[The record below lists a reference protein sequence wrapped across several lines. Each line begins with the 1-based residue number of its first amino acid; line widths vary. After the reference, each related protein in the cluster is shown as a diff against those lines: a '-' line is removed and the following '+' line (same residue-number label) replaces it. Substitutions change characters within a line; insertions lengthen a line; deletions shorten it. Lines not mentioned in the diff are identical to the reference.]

1 MLTASGGAC
10 GVLADLAADTRLR
23 VPDFGPA
30 TKAALKEILP
40 GFGTPQNPL
49 DTTGLIVQDL
59 TLLPR
64 SFEVIATDAG
74 FDSILVVWDPPRDE
88 GLNRERTESR
98 LAAVAAAVRESPIP
112 AFLTSY
118 VAGELTEYGR
128 EAVLRAGV
136 HFSNGMPLGVKALDA
151 AVGYAEA
158 RRRLLAKGVERL
170 AVEPL
175 DLVGSGPLT
184 EIASMRILA
193 RYGIPVPPE
202 RIAHSPLEAAR
213 LAREAG
219 FPVVLK
225 VVSPDIPHKTEA
237 GAVRL
242 QLLTEEEAATAYR
255 DVLAAVKSYLPGAR
269 IEGMSVAHQVFPVAE
284 LIAGTV
290 TDPQF
295 GPMLLVGLGGIF
307 VEVLEDFSMR
317 MAPVDFD
324 DAVGMLNELR
334 GKAVLEGARG
344 MPRADLHA
352 AAACLVRLS
361 RLAAGHRDRIQAVD
375 INPLFILAD
384 GEGVIAGDAL
394 VVLR

>member
-1 MLTASGGAC
+1 
-10 GVLADLAADTRLR
+10 
-23 VPDFGPA
+23 
-30 TKAALKEILP
+30 
-40 GFGTPQNPL
+40 
-49 DTTGLIVQDL
+49 
-59 TLLPR
+59 
-64 SFEVIATDAG
+64 
-74 FDSILVVWDPPRDE
+74 
-88 GLNRERTESR
+88 
-98 LAAVAAAVRESPIP
+98 AAAVRESPIP

-158 RRRLLAKGVERL
+158 RRRLLAKGIQKL

-175 DLVGSGPLT
+175 ELEGSGPLT
-184 EIASMRILA
+184 EAASMRILA

-225 VVSPDIPHKTEA
+225 VLSPDIPHKTEA

-255 DVLAAVKSYLPGAR
+255 DVLAAVKSYLPDAR
-269 IEGMSVAHQVFPVAE
+269 VEGMSVAHQVFPVAE

-290 TDPQF
+290 NDSQF

-361 RLAAGHRDRIQAVD
+361 RLAAGQRDRIEA
-375 INPLFILAD
+375 I
-384 GEGVIAGDAL
+384 
-394 VVLR
+394 